1 MQAATQRSKRLCRNP
16 SCAPQ
21 NTWYVHKHPTCSP
34 SYLSGGTRNPAGNN
48 AVMPMKST
56 LLCTHCL
63 CPPPPSAR
71 DNKRRRHS
79 KTSGQPSG
87 LPQMA
92 ACSRR
97 NNSQGWAG
105 ALSLRLDRTGLLSH
119 PQIRLFSDLNPTKK
133 TQALQEILSRNK

>member
-21 NTWYVHKHPTCSP
+21 NTRYVHKHPTCSP
-34 SYLSGGTRNPAGNN
+34 SYLAGGTRNPAGNN
-48 AVMPMKST
+48 AVLPMKST

-87 LPQMA
+87 FA
-92 ACSRR
+92 AD
-97 NNSQGWAG
+97 G
-105 ALSLRLDRTGLLSH
+105 SLQPPRQLTGLGRSSESKV
-119 PQIRLFSDLNPTKK
+119 RLNWTFIPSPNPIV
-133 TQALQEILSRNK
+133 LRPESNQENPGPTRDPF